1 MTDEARPQDWS
12 NVPLCEIPADAQNDD
27 GSGFWDAF
35 TSDTGMSREELL
47 AVQQKHLKKDG
58 TPRDLHIVVQGPLW
72 FIFKPLNQK
81 EYRDLGMKQ
90 AEDERKLAEILA
102 SKTPPIKLTESDV
115 NFLMGTNTCSMAV
128 IVPES
133 FDFMNDDLPPTL
145 VANLYTEIM
154 FRSGIQDVMLTK
166 KL

>member
-1 MTDEARPQDWS
+1 
-12 NVPLCEIPADAQNDD
+12 
-27 GSGFWDAF
+27 
-35 TSDTGMSREELL
+35 
-47 AVQQKHLKKDG
+47 
-58 TPRDLHIVVQGPLW
+58 VVQGPLW